1 MKRIHYLYLVVL
13 GILVGYS
20 GIFLHKYFSPA
31 FNESLGPWDLRVS
44 PFVILLLL
52 ACILCLGFFA
62 RHDWKDAFGNL
73 GLNRNWWLVWGGL
86 SLVAVVGIFLI
97 VPAQPRIESNESILR
112 STAQN
117 LHATWSAASCDE
129 GLFDG
134 TQLDCLSSSNTWQ
147 PKLPP
152 VFYALGQQILPSH
165 LHWAYALQL
174 VVLVLVG
181 LFAYLAVQAWSGNP
195 FLALLTSVLHIS
207 QPLMA
212 FHSRS
217 LTPELWY
224 LAGFWLVLLLWKIAE
239 TKSSRIHWALLG
251 ATMGLWS
258 NTDNTSLLAILPIS
272 LFILLAPSLGIS
284 QEPRENRQYRYL
296 YFPLTLL
303 LFLWPLVINQIL
315 FLHTDPVWVGS
326 FSIAKLFHGMGTVWR
341 NMALAGV
348 DSHGYLSTTYLSS
361 VSWIAVLGIL
371 ILFFRKGKLAMDSR
385 FLGALVFCGFPFLWD
400 LGRSIIS
407 ADTSWMQLLTLTG
420 FPLLCLMGAF
430 AIQQFFAFTS
440 TRDLTVVPSPMWGF
454 GVGLL
459 LLGLSFRYID
469 TYKSNQPFL
478 RDSRT
483 EEERMLQSWLDLHPQ
498 TSRLLI
504 YSSPWFFV
512 GQGQSALH
520 YSRILNMDTSIFA
533 QVIKRYQ
540 GEVYFVRGLDCRS
553 SAQQEATASLC
564 GSMEQ
569 TFFMQPIFQ
578 EQMDEKYQLSVQ
590 RVLGL
595 LQFDP
600 DSLVQIHKA
609 AYHSQKNVVEI
620 QYQLSQQ
627 VPQGWNIQVQV
638 GDAKKVRPFAIGDY
652 TDTLTV
658 SSWEPG
664 YHDIRILVY
673 DLSGVL
679 RASQVQSLFESQQ
692 GAFVPLNELP
702 LLANQQSS
710 RDLHWNTSVNKKT
723 MRINGTSFGAGIG
736 SRAFVTLEYNLA
748 GKYSRFNAIWGHD
761 DEAPDGD
768 GLQFVVLGDGKLL
781 WKSAP
786 LHAPLACA
794 TKSCAKG
801 CEKIEKVQTKAADT
815 SDIDVTGIQRL
826 TIRVD
831 SLSNSIADHADI
843 ANPVLVRA
851 VH

>member
-1 MKRIHYLYLVVL
+1 MKRIHYLYFVVL
-13 GILVGYS
+13 GILLGYS
-20 GIFLHKYFSPA
+20 GIFLHKYLTPA
-31 FNESLGPWDLRVS
+31 FNETLGQWDVRVS
-44 PFVILLLL
+44 PWVLL
-52 ACILCLGFFA
+52 AMLASMLCLAFFA
-62 RHDWKDAFGNL
+62 RNDWKAFL
-73 GLNRNWWLVWGGL
+73 GKLSLSRKWWLVWGGL
-86 SLVAVVGIFLI
+86 SLVAVIGISLT
-97 VPAQPRIESNESILR
+97 VPAQPRLESNESILR
-112 STAQN
+112 STSQN

-129 GLFDG
+129 GLFGG
-134 TQLDCLSSSNTWQ
+134 TQLDCLNSSNTWQ

-152 VFYALGQQILPSH
+152 VVYALVQQILPSH
-165 LHWAYALQL
+165 LHWAYALQM
-174 VVLVLVG
+174 VILVLIG
-181 LFAYLAVQAWSGNP
+181 LFAFLAVQAWSGNP
-195 FLALLTSVLHIS
+195 FLALLTSVIHVS

-239 TKSSRIHWALLG
+239 TKPSHIHWAILG
-251 ATMGLWS
+251 TAMGLWS
-258 NTDNTSLLAILPIS
+258 NTDNTSWIAILPIS
-272 LFILLAPSLGIS
+272 ILILLG
-284 QEPRENRQYRYL
+284 NRHNRYL
-296 YFPLTLL
+296 YFPLILL

-326 FSIAKLFHGMGTVWR
+326 FSFAKLFHGMGAVWR
-341 NMALAGV
+341 NMAFAGV
-348 DSHGYLSTTYLSS
+348 DSHGYLSTPYLSS
-361 VSWIAVLGIL
+361 VTWIAVLGML
-371 ILFFRKGKLAMDSR
+371 ILFFRKGKLALDSR
-385 FLGALVFCGFPFLWD
+385 FLGALAFCGFPFLWD
-400 LGRSIIS
+400 IGRSIIS

-420 FPLLCLMGAF
+420 FPLLCLIGAF

-440 TRDLTVVPSPMWGF
+440 TRDLAVVPSPMWGF

-483 EEERMLQSWLDLHPQ
+483 EEERMLQSWLDLQPQ
-498 TSRLLI
+498 TPRLII

-520 YSRILNMDTSIFA
+520 YSRLLNMDTIAFSKLL
-533 QVIKRYQ
+533 QSYQ

-578 EQMDEKYQLSVQ
+578 ESMEEKYQLSVQ

-600 DSLVQIHKA
+600 DSLVQIQMA
-609 AYHSQKNVVEI
+609 TYHSKTNVVEI
-620 QYQLSQQ
+620 QYHLSQQ
-627 VPQGWNIQVQV
+627 VPQGWNINVQV
-638 GDAKKVRPFAIGDY
+638 GDAVKTRPFAIGDY
-652 TDTLTV
+652 SDTLSV

-664 YHDIRILVY
+664 YHDIRIFVY

-679 RASQVQSLFESQQ
+679 RASQVQPLFESQQ
-692 GAFVPLNELP
+692 EVYVPLNEMTLF
-702 LLANQQSS
+702 ATKQSIGE
-710 RDLHWNTSVNKKT
+710 LQWNTSVDQKT
-723 MRINGTSFGAGIG
+723 IRINGIPFGAGIG
-736 SRAFVTLEYNLA
+736 THANATLEYDLD
-748 GKYSRFNAIWGHD
+748 GKYSRFTAMWGHD

-768 GLQFVVLGDGKLL
+768 GLQFTVLGDGKLL

-815 SDIDVTGIQRL
+815 SDIDVSGIQRL

-831 SLSNSIADHADI
+831 SLSSSASDHADI
-843 ANPVLVRA
+843 ANPVLVR
-851 VH
+851 VIP